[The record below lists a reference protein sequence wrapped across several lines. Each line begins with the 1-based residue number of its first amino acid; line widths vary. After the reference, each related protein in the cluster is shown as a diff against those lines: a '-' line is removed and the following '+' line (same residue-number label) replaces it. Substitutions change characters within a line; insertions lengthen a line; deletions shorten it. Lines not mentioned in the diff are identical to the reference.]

1 MLDEVLERLRAA
13 TAGEYEIVRELGRGG
28 FATVYLARDVSLERD
43 VAIKVLSPQT
53 RPDDPESAA
62 EVERFRRE
70 ARTVAKLNHPHVIPV
85 YAVRATEGLQYFV
98 MKFIRGRSLEGVL
111 ASNGRLSFSLVQ
123 TILQQAGS
131 ALAYAHKNGV
141 VHRDIKPANIM
152 LDEEG
157 WAVVAD
163 FGIAKVARAEKLTGT
178 GLIVGTAAYMSPEQ
192 WAGHDVTGLSDEYSL
207 GCVAY
212 ELITGVPPYAGDT
225 ITALLWA
232 HLNEVPVPIT
242 EQRPDCPEA
251 LERIVMRMLEKEP
264 SARYPSLEEAV
275 HAIGALAV
283 TQAPEETRTQLMSL
297 ATVTGSAITVRTDGS
312 GERVI
317 DSGPNKPITPS
328 GKVAKLAVSPS
339 TANVAVGA
347 TLRLTATPLNDTGRQ
362 LARRATAWHSMDAA
376 VATVDADGVITA
388 RGRGATEIVA
398 TCEGVEIRVPV
409 TVTASGRIAA
419 TAVTTPRNR
428 LGPALAGAA
437 LVVAVASGVMWQQG
451 VFRNVRNAVSEDSTL
466 VPAGNGTPAG
476 DTGANATDP
485 TGRPPGG
492 QPNAA
497 GTPASETAQKRE
509 TQGQLPL
516 AGAPTAN
523 AATTSQKSNAPG
535 GVPGAST
542 VVPAG
547 GTAAN
552 PAGNATTTGSPNT
565 PAGTPGNAPA
575 NASPTVPNATP
586 GSSPSGTP
594 SGAPS
599 GVSANAAA
607 AGGETRANPDVAGA
621 LEGAVANPVA
631 EISAGATE
639 TCASLASGDRVW
651 CWGGSAPAGSVLASV
666 YFEKLAVGGGHTCG
680 LTAEGAAFCWGD
692 NSQGQ
697 LGDDTRSARSA
708 PTPVKTATAFSDISV
723 GAAHT
728 CALAKDG
735 SAWCWGSNKAGQLG
749 DNSLN
754 NRPRPVLVRGQEKF
768 QSLSAGGSHTC
779 GVRANKLYCWGDGF
793 SGQIGNAIQDNQ
805 REPYPVKTAA
815 AFRSVV
821 TGELHTCGL
830 TISGRA
836 WCWGDNRRG
845 QLGNDTHDNRD
856 VPDSVATELIFTQ
869 LSAGASH
876 TCGITS
882 TRALACWGDNGA
894 GQLGNGSRQRSE
906 IPVVIMRVTQWKK
919 VSVGAAHTCAITRSD
934 AVYCWGAN
942 SRGQLGAGAA
952 GGNLLVPTPIKVTP
966 RS

>member
-1 MLDEVLERLRAA
+1 MTTSGADPLLERLRSA
-13 TAGEYEIVRELGRGG
+13 TAGEYEIIRELGRGG
-28 FATVYLARDVSLERD
+28 FAAVYLARDLALERD
-43 VAIKVLSPQT
+43 VAIKVLAPQT
-53 RPDDPESAA
+53 RPDDPDSLA

-85 YAVRATEGLQYFV
+85 YAVRASEGLQYFV

-111 ASNGRLSFSLVQ
+111 ASTGRLSFSLIQ

-192 WAGHDVTGLSDEYSL
+192 WAGHEVSGLSDEYSL

-212 ELITGVPPYAGDT
+212 ELITGTPPYSGDS
-225 ITALLWA
+225 ITAMLWA
-232 HLNEVPVPIT
+232 HLNEVPAPIS
-242 EQRPDCPEA
+242 ERRPDCPDA

-275 HAIGALAV
+275 AAIAALAV
-283 TQAPEETRTQLMSL
+283 TQAPEETRTQLVSL
-297 ATVTGSAITVRTDGS
+297 ATATGSAITVRTEGS

-317 DSGPNKPITPS
+317 ASGSNQPITPS
-328 GKVAKLAVSPS
+328 GKVAKLNVSPA
-339 TANVAVGA
+339 TASVTVGA
-347 TLRLTATPLNDTGRQ
+347 SLRLTATALNDTGRQ
-362 LARRATAWHSMDAA
+362 LARRATAWQSLDPA

-409 TVTASGRIAA
+409 AVSASGTIAA
-419 TAVTTPRNR
+419 QPAAVRGR
-428 LGPALAGAA
+428 RVGPLLAAAGVVAA
-437 LVVAVASGVMWQQG
+437 LTAGVMWQQG
-451 VFRNVRNAVSEDSTL
+451 IIGGSARGAGTDSTTL
-466 VPAGNGTPAG
+466 AAAERSDDSAAIGAG
-476 DTGANATDP
+476 DTAAAGRAANSGSDAAPAPVVNGETRTKTPGNLVTDP
-485 TGRPPGG
+485 STGRQSAAPTNAPGTG
-492 QPNAA
+492 
-497 GTPASETAQKRE
+497 PATNPANTATK
-509 TQGQLPL
+509 P
-516 AGAPTAN
+516 AGATGTVAEGAAQGNAQTTPQTTPPTAAPIAAPTSAPTSAPVS
-523 AATTSQKSNAPG
+523 AATTP
-535 GVPGAST
+535 
-542 VVPAG
+542 PAG
-547 GTAAN
+547 AASGDGD
-552 PAGNATTTGSPNT
+552 AADGAT
-565 PAGTPGNAPA
+565 
-575 NASPTVPNATP
+575 
-586 GSSPSGTP
+586 
-594 SGAPS
+594 
-599 GVSANAAA
+599 
-607 AGGETRANPDVAGA
+607 
-621 LEGAVANPVA
+621 ANPVA

-639 TCASLASGDRVW
+639 TCASLASGDRVL
-651 CWGGSAPAGSVLASV
+651 CWGGGAPAGTVLANAF
-666 YFEKLAVGGGHTCG
+666 FEKLAVGGGHTCG

-697 LGDDTRSARSA
+697 LGDDSRTARSS
-708 PTPVKTATAFSDISV
+708 PTAVKGNTRFSDISV

-728 CALAKDG
+728 CALAADG

-754 NRPRPVLVRGQEKF
+754 SRLRPVLVRGQEKF

-805 REPYPVKTAA
+805 REPYPVKTTA

-830 TISGRA
+830 TTSGRA

-869 LSAGASH
+869 LSAGAGH

-882 TRALACWGDNGA
+882 TRTLACWGDNGA

-906 IPVVIMRVTQWKK
+906 VPVVIMRGTQWKK
-919 VSVGAAHTCAITRSD
+919 VSVGAAHTCGITRSD

-942 SRGQLGAGAA
+942 SRGQLGGGAA
-952 GGNLLVPTPIKVTP
+952 GTNLLVPTPIKVTP
-966 RS
+966 RG